1 MERPVLR
8 ISQARSK
15 DLVSVS
21 QYFSS
26 ELVSYVR
33 RVLQIIP
40 ETMFRLL
47 DQIIKLQ
54 TERIK
59 EVPTRLDKDKIKD
72 FAQLN
77 ERFEVSTAAILVL
90 FDVRNHP
97 FKTSA
102 LLRIWPIFYSSFD
115 IRSDNFKGKS
125 WCSQF
130 FQKKKKKSL
139 RILSFVRFLE
149 ELRTL

>member
-26 ELVSYVR
+26 ELVTYVR

-54 TERIK
+54 TEKIR
-59 EVPTRLDKDKIKD
+59 EVPTRLDKDKVKD

-77 ERFEVSTAAILVL
+77 ERFEV
-90 FDVRNHP
+90 
-97 FKTSA
+97 KTS
-102 LLRIWPIFYSSFD
+102 LCTYVCNDLKFFCTLIF
-115 IRSDNFKGKS
+115 
-125 WCSQF
+125 
-130 FQKKKKKSL
+130 
-139 RILSFVRFLE
+139 
-149 ELRTL
+149 

>member
-77 ERFEVSTAAILVL
+77 ERFEVSFSSLAIYCRYFGAFRLD
-90 FDVRNHP
+90 FTYHP
-97 FKTSA
+97 CWFWQAKA
-102 LLRIWPIFYSSFD
+102 Q
-115 IRSDNFKGKS
+115 G
-125 WCSQF
+125 Q
-130 FQKKKKKSL
+130 
-139 RILSFVRFLE
+139 
-149 ELRTL
+149 

>member
-77 ERFEVSTAAILVL
+77 ERFEVS
-90 FDVRNHP
+90 F
-97 FKTSA
+97 
-102 LLRIWPIFYSSFD
+102 SSFTTTCRY
-115 IRSDNFKGKS
+115 IYRESCLFK
-125 WCSQF
+125 
-130 FQKKKKKSL
+130 
-139 RILSFVRFLE
+139 FLVMHTSK
-149 ELRTL
+149 LFK

>member
-77 ERFEVSTAAILVL
+77 ERFEVRS
-90 FDVRNHP
+90 
-97 FKTSA
+97 
-102 LLRIWPIFYSSFD
+102 SSFCQFTAGILMLCD
-115 IRSDNFKGKS
+115 LILHIIQVYFQRLAREVPIAQRSEGHF
-125 WCSQF
+125 
-130 FQKKKKKSL
+130 
-139 RILSFVRFLE
+139 
-149 ELRTL
+149 

>member
-1 MERPVLR
+1 MLKVSKKSMDTPWFWTICLCIIFYFKTTFYFSISLQLASAMERPVLR

-77 ERFEVSTAAILVL
+77 ERFEVSTTGILVL
-90 FDVRNHP
+90 
-97 FKTSA
+97 
-102 LLRIWPIFYSSFD
+102 W
-115 IRSDNFKGKS
+115 NFTK
-125 WCSQF
+125 
-130 FQKKKKKSL
+130 
-139 RILSFVRFLE
+139 
-149 ELRTL
+149 

>member
-77 ERFEVSTAAILVL
+77 ERFEVRSSVICTRRV
-90 FDVRNHP
+90 VRQYGICRNYP
-97 FKTSA
+97 G
-102 LLRIWPIFYSSFD
+102 L
-115 IRSDNFKGKS
+115 FKGQLISKCPFGFIV
-125 WCSQF
+125 WTKIPTKLFLNFCPEF
-130 FQKKKKKSL
+130 FL
-139 RILSFVRFLE
+139 
-149 ELRTL
+149 

>member
-77 ERFEVSTAAILVL
+77 ERFEVRSSSLPIYSKHFWEFCELTAGILVL
-90 FDVRNHP
+90 CDLILHIIQ
-97 FKTSA
+97 T
-102 LLRIWPIFYSSFD
+102 Y
-115 IRSDNFKGKS
+115 
-125 WCSQF
+125 
-130 FQKKKKKSL
+130 FQKLASRSVFQL
-139 RILSFVRFLE
+139 ALHS
-149 ELRTL
+149 

>member
-1 MERPVLR
+1 MLFFFSLFYELSLQDFLHSNQIIFNNLLFIYLQLASAMERPVLR

-77 ERFEVSTAAILVL
+77 ERFEVS
-90 FDVRNHP
+90 F
-97 FKTSA
+97 SA
-102 LLRIWPIFYSSFD
+102 L
-115 IRSDNFKGKS
+115 
-125 WCSQF
+125 
-130 FQKKKKKSL
+130 
-139 RILSFVRFLE
+139 
-149 ELRTL
+149 

>member
-77 ERFEVSTAAILVL
+77 ERFEVSAAGILILYV
-90 FDVRNHP
+90 F
-97 FKTSA
+97 
-102 LLRIWPIFYSSFD
+102 
-115 IRSDNFKGKS
+115 
-125 WCSQF
+125 
-130 FQKKKKKSL
+130 
-139 RILSFVRFLE
+139 ILSKVQIF
-149 ELRTL
+149 